1 MAHCA
6 PLCSRPAL
14 LWPASF
20 LLGIAV
26 FAPLE
31 ALVLCIDYYSE
42 SFPGA
47 QAAVKLSATYDAM
60 LTLTQLACYCCEAWV
75 RKYGRGRILWRHSL
89 VAGLLCLLVVVSG
102 SSSGSWQQQQQQQ
115 QQQQR
120 SACHVL
126 GVLLA
131 MYDRVIVGEVLPPPG
146 YALPLLIV
154 ITALIGAL
162 DGISIGAVYGEVGI
176 AGPGPAQAV
185 VAGHSTGFLLLVA
198 LRVITKLALPATRE
212 GTRISVC
219 IYFAATGLLVL
230 AAAAAYLWVLRP
242 AVAAAASDRL
252 ESRMA
257 KALDVV
263 PFGATYSRASGLRFR
278 PCPSARGV
286 SLSMRLVHTGLP
298 PSTLNSMRGSLSIS
312 PSLLAGT
319 LPQYSNANSV
329 KFFGSSKHHAAAG
342 VAQPGSCS
350 SDGVLDTGTLSPK
363 AAGAGL
369 GPLVLHSRSTASSAA
384 SSGLHGSAAGSGAL
398 PASPRAL
405 HKVAAAAAAKTKKRI
420 TFDVPEDAEEEERE
434 VAEEAVAH
442 SHNELAGNAAAKD
455 QEAVHT
461 GGSSSGVKLLTPTNT
476 LAEGL
481 PDAPGPAAAG
491 VLAAAAGK
499 LAQGAA
505 KGKAAKTK
513 TTAAGSDD
521 DVDCQQQHLDQD
533 EAVAWATVVEKDSA
547 RGGEAAAAAQGDASA
562 FVADQADEF
571 SPFQVVHMKTL
582 GRKLFGAIKSM
593 KSGKMFGASGFFSS
607 RGFSA
612 GLTASS
618 RSSTGS
624 RRPAGITLRQLS
636 DLKSGKLKFE
646 DVVNMS
652 LAAPEPKY
660 ALPGRSVAA
669 VTAAILRD
677 SWAFCLGILL
687 SYLGQFLVLPAIL
700 GFVAWPAVG
709 SWYPLLLQVTQ
720 GLGDLVG
727 KLLPVWEPNRPQA
740 TMAGIAIAR
749 MALVPAIVL
758 GLYFYAG
765 PGFFFPM
772 VFALL
777 VSAWYETSI
786 FAMACSDGGHPDDVY
801 VVESLL
807 AFMIQAGSLSGAL
820 LSMALSLGPWAAA
833 AAAEG
838 GGGPG
843 GGHGA

>member
-89 VAGLLCLLVVVSG
+89 VAGLLCLLVV
-102 SSSGSWQQQQQQQ
+102 
-115 QQQQR
+115 
-120 SACHVL
+120 
-126 GVLLA
+126 
-131 MYDRVIVGEVLPPPG
+131 YDRVIVGEVLPPPG

-198 LRVITKLALPATRE
+198 LRVVTKLALPATRE

-230 AAAAAYLWVLRP
+230 AAAAAYLLVLRP

-298 PSTLNSMRGSLSIS
+298 PATLNSMRGSMSVS

-319 LPQYSNANSV
+319 LPQYSQSV
-329 KFFGSSKHHAAAG
+329 KFFGSSKSHAAAG
-342 VAQPGSCS
+342 VAQPGSG
-350 SDGVLDTGTLSPK
+350 DGVLDTGTLSPK
-363 AAGAGL
+363 AAAAAAGL

-384 SSGLHGSAAGSGAL
+384 SSALQSSGAGSGAL
-398 PASPRAL
+398 PASPRATSL
-405 HKVAAAAAAKTKKRI
+405 KAPHKAAAAAAKTKKRI
-420 TFDVPEDAEEEERE
+420 TFDVPEDAEEEQRE
-434 VAEEAVAH
+434 AAEEAAAQGLI
-442 SHNELAGNAAAKD
+442 ELAGNAAAKD
-455 QEAVHT
+455 QEAVCS
-461 GGSSSGVKLLTPTNT
+461 GGSSGVKLLKPTNT

-499 LAQGAA
+499 LAEGAA
-505 KGKAAKTK
+505 KCKAADTK
-513 TTAAGSDD
+513 GGATGSERN
-521 DVDCQQQHLDQD
+521 DVDRQQQQLDQD
-533 EAVAWATVVEKDSA
+533 EAVAWATVVEKDGA
-547 RGGEAAAAAQGDASA
+547 RGEEASP

-607 RGFSA
+607 SRFSA

-669 VTAAILRD
+669 VTASILRD

-720 GLGDLVG
+720 GLGDLAG

-740 TMAGIAIAR
+740 TMAGIATAR

-758 GLYFYAG
+758 GLAFDAG

-786 FAMACSDGGHPDDVY
+786 FAMACSEGGHPDDVY

-833 AAAEG
+833 AAAAAEG
-838 GGGPG
+838 GGGHG